1 LFLALL
7 SRRFYKHKGDSQFS
21 AVAALGLVHLWNIDE
36 GTNAVDVLTYATET
50 EISAGALL
58 ATGIICCNCRSDTDQ
73 SLGVLSDPLDLSS
86 DVPPLKRIAAAMGLG
101 LSYCGT
107 AREDVSEILSAI
119 VADSEVGT
127 ELFSL
132 AALSLG
138 AVFVGTGNNSVAE
151 TICNALIC
159 ERSDVQLRNTM
170 TRFACLGLG
179 LVFLGRQDCCEAILE
194 ACRAMPEVCRDYATM
209 TVPSYILPVSIS
221 CHDLSDPCDRCE
233 RALMRAQVTWYTFR
247 SSCTSVPSIA
257 MLMPRKKM
265 QFLLLLPVEVPLSVE
280 VLLLLEA
287 LRIRELHP
295 QQLEPL
301 LISTLLGPGQLPL
314 SLLLQLLMIAILVAP
329 LSKLS
334 QLLVSLSQF
343 SVKKWAAKWRAAFSM
358 ECCRFVLS
366 DDMRRIF
373 ICT

>member
-1 LFLALL
+1 
-7 SRRFYKHKGDSQFS
+7 
-21 AVAALGLVHLWNIDE
+21 
-36 GTNAVDVLTYATET
+36 
-50 EISAGALL
+50 
-58 ATGIICCNCRSDTDQ
+58 
-73 SLGVLSDPLDLSS
+73 
-86 DVPPLKRIAAAMGLG
+86 
-101 LSYCGT
+101 
-107 AREDVSEILSAI
+107 
-119 VADSEVGT
+119 
-127 ELFSL
+127 
-132 AALSLG
+132 
-138 AVFVGTGNNSVAE
+138 
-151 TICNALIC
+151 
-159 ERSDVQLRNTM
+159 
-170 TRFACLGLG
+170 
-179 LVFLGRQDCCEAILE
+179 
-194 ACRAMPEVCRDYATM
+194 
-209 TVPSYILPVSIS
+209 
-221 CHDLSDPCDRCE
+221 
-233 RALMRAQVTWYTFR
+233 
-247 SSCTSVPSIA
+247 